1 MILDAIDRIRT
12 LVIKELQSLVSEPEG
27 RMLLFMPVLI
37 QVAIFPFAA
46 TLEVKNATLAV
57 LNQDQGAV
65 SRELIHR
72 FAAAEA
78 FSHVIALESQEQLT
92 RCVERQEANIVVQI
106 PADFSRNLASN
117 APAQLQVILDG
128 RRSNSSQV
136 AMSYLQEIVQTF
148 FICARPIAG
157 AAHAFGGRDTHL
169 VQPESRLLL
178 LRTSQPDCGHHHLGR
193 FDRDGLVGGP

>member
-148 FICARPIAG
+148 FI
-157 AAHAFGGRDTHL
+157 
-169 VQPESRLLL
+169 
-178 LRTSQPDCGHHHLGR
+178 
-193 FDRDGLVGGP
+193 